1 MLKKIFSVILSIALL
16 FILENYSNAASATI
30 QCSSEAKV
38 NSPVTISVSGSAVQW
53 NLNLK
58 VNGKTIASS
67 SEVENVEGNKAISF
81 SGTYT
86 PTSEENITV
95 TLEGSAT
102 EASDGST
109 KTSFGSKTIN
119 VKKVENN
126 NNSSSNGSQNNNSS
140 SNGNSNS
147 NSDADTQQP
156 QEKSS
161 NANLNNLGIN
171 PNDFKGFKPGTTKY
185 NVTVENNVESVEVY
199 AKAQDSKAKV
209 SGTGIKKLNEGN
221 NALNV
226 VVTAEDGT
234 KKTYTINVA
243 RKTAEESKE
252 AEEENNK
259 EEEKQEN
266 KLGLSELNI
275 EGVELSPSFSLN
287 TYEYVAKY
295 IGEETKL
302 NITTKASDDNAKVE
316 IVGNEELKE
325 GENLINIL
333 VTDSKGENTVTYQIT
348 LNKSLVDKEAIAKSQ
363 AQEQKQK
370 NEKAIFIGVSAII
383 ILIIIIILLIIKVRK
398 NKNLDQYSINYSDYD
413 DENYDN
419 YQVENEEEQY
429 NNQILERESSKKKSK
444 GKRFK

>member
-1 MLKKIFSVILSIALL
+1 MRVKRIVILL
-16 FILENYSNAASATI
+16 
-30 QCSSEAKV
+30 
-38 NSPVTISVSGSAVQW
+38 VTIIGFLTINSYAAGS
-53 NLNLK
+53 
-58 VNGKTIASS
+58 ISISASS
-67 SEVENVEGNKAISF
+67 STVNVGEK
-81 SGTYT
+81 
-86 PTSEENITV
+86 V
-95 TLEGSAT
+95 TLSISGNNAYGKVNISAT
-102 EASDGST
+102 NATLSASSVFLQNDTKQVTLTATGSGKISVNVTPSAEGVGDIDENPIENGASITITAVNKQADSTPPETPNQTPET
-109 KTSFGSKTIN
+109 K
-119 VKKVENN
+119 
-126 NNSSSNGSQNNNSS
+126 
-140 SNGNSNS
+140 
-147 NSDADTQQP
+147 P

-234 KKTYTINVA
+234 KKTYTINVT

-398 NKNLDQYSINYSDYD
+398 NKNSDQYSINYSDYD